1 MNLKSTLIFIMF
13 VFSYG
18 NRNQLE
24 ELRRQYADY
33 RLIFNKAETID
44 GFNIFVE
51 NLNRIANRGCDF
63 YIDKTSDVELT
74 HSQCKEKTL

>member
-1 MNLKSTLIFIMF
+1 MF
-13 VFSYG
+13 VFSDG

-33 RLIFNKAETID
+33 RVIFNKAETID
-44 GFNIFVE
+44 SFNIFVE

-63 YIDKTSDVELT
+63 YIDKTSDIELT
-74 HSQCKEKTL
+74 HLQCKEKTL

>member
-1 MNLKSTLIFIMF
+1 MNLKSTLIFLMF
-13 VFSYG
+13 GFAYG

-33 RLIFNKAETID
+33 RAIFTKAETID
-44 GFNIFVE
+44 GFNMFVE

-74 HSQCKEKTL
+74 YLECKVKT